1 MFSFWTNRI
10 KNIKK
15 IVTNHGEIIPL
26 LVFVSSGVCIAG
38 GMFLHKMI
46 SNPSFQ
52 FDKSRRMSV
61 LKNN

>member
-1 MFSFWTNRI
+1 M
-10 KNIKK
+10 KNIKQ
-15 IVTNHGEIIPL
+15 IVTNHGELIPL

-38 GMFLHKMI
+38 GMFIHKMI

-52 FDKSRRMSV
+52 FDKSRRMSI